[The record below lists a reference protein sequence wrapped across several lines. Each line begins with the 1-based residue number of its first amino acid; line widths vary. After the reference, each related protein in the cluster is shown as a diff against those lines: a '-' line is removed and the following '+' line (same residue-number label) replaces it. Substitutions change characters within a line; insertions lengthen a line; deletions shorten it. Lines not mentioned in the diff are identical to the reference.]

1 MIALAKEGIKMD
13 IEFSLKPGDEL
24 TEEQIKEIEASRAYE
39 YVEDEDSPL
48 IDPEK
53 TPELW
58 AKALE
63 ALADRNR
70 RMAQRMA

>member
-1 MIALAKEGIKMD
+1 MD
-13 IEFSLKPGDEL
+13 LRFTLRPEDEL
-24 TEEQIKEIEASRAYE
+24 TKEQIEEIEASRYMA

>member
-1 MIALAKEGIKMD
+1 MD
-13 IEFSLKPGDEL
+13 IKFTLKPEDEL
-24 TEEQIKEIEASRAYE
+24 TEEQIKEIEASRGFE

-53 TPELW
+53 SPELW
-58 AKALE
+58 ARALE
-63 ALADRNR
+63 ALGDRNR